1 MTSPFES
8 LVGMEAEMPEGPMPP
23 QVLIPPQ
30 GFTPPPEA
38 VDGKSFDAVVRM
50 KMEGGE
56 LVVESINGMP
66 FDEMEEM
73 EPEVEQITGDVEDV
87 SLDGAMRA
95 SGVMM

>member
-1 MTSPFES
+1 
-8 LVGMEAEMPEGPMPP
+8 MPP

-66 FDEMEEM
+66 FDEMEEI
-73 EPEVEQITGDVEDV
+73 EPEVEEITGDVEEA

>member
-1 MTSPFES
+1 MASPFES

-50 KMEGGE
+50 KLEGGE

-73 EPEVEQITGDVEDV
+73 EPEVEQITGDVEKV

-95 SGVMM
+95 SGVSI

>member
-1 MTSPFES
+1 
-8 LVGMEAEMPEGPMPP
+8 MPP

-50 KMEGGE
+50 KMEDGE

-66 FDEMEEM
+66 FDEAEEFEDEM
-73 EPEVEQITGDVEDV
+73 EVEEVTGDVEEM

-95 SGVMM
+95 SGVSI

>member
-1 MTSPFES
+1 
-8 LVGMEAEMPEGPMPP
+8 MPP

-73 EPEVEQITGDVEDV
+73 EPEVEEITGDVEEA
-87 SLDGAMRA
+87 SLDSAMRA
-95 SGVMM
+95 SGVSI

>member
-1 MTSPFES
+1 MASPFES

-95 SGVMM
+95 SGVSI

>member
-1 MTSPFES
+1 
-8 LVGMEAEMPEGPMPP
+8 MPP

-95 SGVMM
+95 SGVSI

>member
-1 MTSPFES
+1 MASPLES
-8 LVGMEAEMPEGPMPP
+8 LVGMEAEMPEGPMPS

-73 EPEVEQITGDVEDV
+73 EPEVEEITGDVEEV

>member
-1 MTSPFES
+1 
-8 LVGMEAEMPEGPMPP
+8 MPEGPMPP

-50 KMEGGE
+50 KLEGGE

-73 EPEVEQITGDVEDV
+73 EPEVEQITGDVEKV

-95 SGVMM
+95 SGVSI

>member
-1 MTSPFES
+1 MASPFES

-50 KMEGGE
+50 KLEGGE

-66 FDEMEEM
+66 FDEIEEM

-95 SGVMM
+95 SGVSI

>member
-1 MTSPFES
+1 MASTLES

-66 FDEMEEM
+66 FDEMEEI
-73 EPEVEQITGDVEDV
+73 EPEVEEITGDVEEA

>member
-1 MTSPFES
+1 MASPFES

-50 KMEGGE
+50 KMEDGE

-95 SGVMM
+95 SGVSI

>member
-1 MTSPFES
+1 MASPFES

-50 KMEGGE
+50 KVEGGE

-73 EPEVEQITGDVEDV
+73 EPEVEEITGDVEDV

>member
-1 MTSPFES
+1 MASTLES

-73 EPEVEQITGDVEDV
+73 EPEVEEITGDVEEV

>member
-1 MTSPFES
+1 
-8 LVGMEAEMPEGPMPP
+8 MPP

-66 FDEMEEM
+66 FDEMEEI
-73 EPEVEQITGDVEDV
+73 EPEVEEITGDVEEA

-95 SGVMM
+95 SGVSI